1 MNTSV
6 RLKITR
12 LAAQGYLCS
21 QIITLLGL
29 DAQDQKNSALLNA
42 VGGLA
47 QGCGEGSCTCG
58 ALTGGCCLLAYLIG
72 DAAPAS
78 DRQAENQRM
87 ISELVH
93 WFWLKYAFRYAGCD
107 CLAIR
112 EADAVEP
119 RETRC
124 WIIIED
130 IYKKIG
136 EILVQN
142 GFCFDHFELS

>member
-12 LAAQGYLCS
+12 LAAQGYQCS

-29 DAQDQKNSALLNA
+29 NAQDQKNSALLNA

-58 ALTGGCCLLAYLIG
+58 ALTGGCCLLAYLLG
-72 DAAPAS
+72 NVSPSS
-78 DRQAENQRM
+78 DRQTENQRM

-124 WIIIED
+124 WILIED
-130 IYKKIG
+130 IYDQIG
-136 EILVQN
+136 EILTRHGYCPN
-142 GFCFDHFELS
+142 RSELP